1 MSYHLQKIVLLRQK
15 KVEVIGL
22 RPVGVVTIS

>member
-15 KVEVIGL
+15 KGKVIGL